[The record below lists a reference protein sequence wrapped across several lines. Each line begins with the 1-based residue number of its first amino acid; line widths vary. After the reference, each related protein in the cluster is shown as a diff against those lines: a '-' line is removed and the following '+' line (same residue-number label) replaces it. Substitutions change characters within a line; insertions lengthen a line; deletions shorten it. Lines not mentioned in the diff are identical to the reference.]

1 METGRILDM
10 TNGGGWARQ
19 GWGIVIVVG
28 TAVALLPWFG
38 FGLHTIVVA
47 DSCTEASET
56 YQRLSMVPTVIAVG
70 LPIAFVLSLRKRSP
84 VAYIVVAVLAH
95 RAGRVRDLG
104 PLARC
109 HRAL

>member
-1 METGRILDM
+1 M

-84 VAYIVVAVLAH
+84 VAYIVVAFLLIGLAAFVTWVLW
-95 RAGRVRDLG
+95 RDVTE
-104 PLARC
+104 PYSC
-109 HRAL
+109 D